1 MHVEAR
7 WMRGGT
13 SKCWVFEDRALETT
27 GIPLDDLLPR
37 LFGSPDLRQ
46 LDGVGGASSTT
57 SKAVILHR
65 NDRPGID
72 VSFTFAQVG
81 IEEALV
87 DWGSNCGNCS
97 STVGLYA
104 VEEGWVPI
112 TGEVTTVT
120 TYNVNTGQ
128 TILQR
133 IPTPGGSLDGSPGAD
148 MPGSVFPGHEI
159 GLGFLD
165 PEGRTTGMK
174 LPAGSPRTVL
184 QAGGRRVE
192 ATLVDAGAPLVVLPA
207 GEFVPTASTPAEWSV
222 QVLPH
227 LAVLDEL
234 RRAGAVAM
242 GMAGSPDEA
251 ERAVPK
257 LGLVGASPEDDA
269 DLQILMLS
277 MGRPHPAMP
286 ITGSVALT
294 TAARTPGSVA
304 AELAPGGLSERLRL
318 RTPAGIVTTFTEHAD
333 RATSVGVHRTARTLA
348 KAQLPIPRE
357 SLDLRGAREEVEA

>member
-13 SKCWVFEDRALETT
+13 SKCWVFEDRALEAT
-27 GIPLDDLLPR
+27 GIPTGDLLPR

-65 NDRPGID
+65 NDRPGVD

-104 VEEGWVPI
+104 VEEGWVPV
-112 TGEVTTVT
+112 TDEVTTVT

-133 IPTPGGSLDGSPGAD
+133 IPTPGGSLDGSPRVG

-159 GLGFLD
+159 SLGFLD

-174 LPAGSPRTVL
+174 LPAGSPRMLL
-184 QAGGRRVE
+184 QARGRSVE
-192 ATLVDAGAPLVVLPA
+192 ATLVDAGAPLVLLPA
-207 GEFVPTASTPAEWSV
+207 EEFVPAASTSDEWSA

-234 RRAGAVAM
+234 RRVGAVAM
-242 GMAGSPDEA
+242 GMADSPEQA

-257 LGLVGASPEDDA
+257 LGLVGASPDAEA
-269 DLQILMLS
+269 DLQVLMLS

-294 TAARTPGSVA
+294 TAARTPGTVA
-304 AELAPGGLSERLRL
+304 AELVPGEPGELLRL
-318 RTPAGIVTTFTEHAD
+318 RTPAGIVTTFTEHVAGS
-333 RATSVGVHRTARTLA
+333 TSVGVHRTARTLA
-348 KAQLPIPRE
+348 AAQLPIPPE
-357 SLDLRGAREEVEA
+357 SLALRVAREEVEA